1 MTLVVNGVTFT
12 VSNGQTVTSA
22 TVVNDGEIYVT
33 SGGTIVDTVVG
44 DSSVALIEVGGTAA
58 ATTLANNGFQ
68 DVYGTANSTVVEP
81 GGAEYVFGASFGAV
95 VAGGVQYVGNSYAPY
110 SDGTVVDDQG
120 TEVVYVSG
128 VAAVTEV
135 NSGGTQTVDAGG
147 LAVGTTLSGGSETVE
162 LGGTTSG
169 TVIYE
174 GTLLMSG
181 GVASG
186 TVVGSGLFVASG
198 GTASNTTVD
207 RGGTFQVS
215 DGGVARGVT
224 VDRGG
229 TLEVLAGGTVS
240 GAKLYGGTLTLSG
253 GAVFEEYTRLT
264 MMRAAEL
271 ILGRDSLDSFQGT
284 IRDFGGQDSIDL
296 TTLRFTA
303 ATTETFTKAIGASG
317 VLQVENGSRVA
328 DLNFAGTYTTANLA
342 LQSDGAHGSLVT
354 FVP

>member
-1 MTLVVNGVTFT
+1 MTR
-12 VSNGQTVTSA
+12 
-22 TVVNDGEIYVT
+22 
-33 SGGTIVDTVVG
+33 
-44 DSSVALIEVGGTAA
+44 AL
-58 ATTLANNGFQ
+58 
-68 DVYGTANSTVVEP
+68 
-81 GGAEYVFGASFGAV
+81 
-95 VAGGVQYVGNSYAPY
+95 
-110 SDGTVVDDQG
+110 
-120 TEVVYVSG
+120 EVVYVSG

-284 IRDFGGQDSIDL
+284 IRDFGGQDFIDL